1 VKREATDLAAAEP
14 SCKFQSVS
22 ERIPIAGPWITEREV
37 RYAAEAAA
45 NDWYGQA
52 GTALKRFERA
62 FADYIGVKYAVAVPH
77 CTAALH
83 LALSSLRIGQ
93 GHEVIVPE
101 ITWVASAAPI
111 CYVGAA
117 PVFADIDPE
126 TWCVSP
132 ASIRRLITPRTRA
145 IMTVDLYGSPPEMD
159 EIRAIAAENGLAI
172 IEDAA
177 QAVGTEYHG
186 RKAGSLGDAAAFS
199 FHGSKTLTTGEG
211 GMLVTDRQDIWER
224 TIFLRDHG
232 RPSNA
237 MRTYQATEV
246 GYKYKMSGLQ
256 AAFGLA
262 QLERVEELV
271 TRKRDIFRWYA
282 ERLRDIPGLALN
294 VEREGTLNTYWMV
307 TIVLDAAY
315 GMTGKELQDRFDEQ
329 QIEARPFFHP
339 LSAQPAFAQV
349 PDCAAARER
358 NVVAHGLSPRALN
371 LPSALTLTEA
381 QVDRVC
387 TTLRAFLR
395 RS

>member
-1 VKREATDLAAAEP
+1 M
-14 SCKFQSVS
+14 S

-37 RYAAEAAA
+37 RYAADAAA

-62 FADYIGVKYAVAVPH
+62 FADYIGVKHAVAVPH

-83 LALSSLRIGQ
+83 LALSALRIGP
-93 GHEVIVPE
+93 GDEVIVPE

-111 CYVGAA
+111 FYVGAT
-117 PVFADIDPE
+117 PVFADVDE
-126 TWCVSP
+126 RTWCITP
-132 ASIRRLITPRTRA
+132 ESITRCLSPRTRA
-145 IMTVDLYGSPPEMD
+145 IITVDLYGITPDMD
-159 EIRAIAAENGLAI
+159 AIRAIAKERGLPI

-186 RKAGSLGDAAAFS
+186 KRAGSFGEAAAFS

-211 GMLVTDRQDIWER
+211 GMFVTDQKDVYDR

-232 RPSNA
+232 RPPHA
-237 MRTYQATEV
+237 FRTYQADEV

-262 QLERVEELV
+262 QLERVEELIQ
-271 TRKRDIFRWYA
+271 RKRDIFGWYA
-282 ERLRDIPGLALN
+282 ERLKDVPGLSLN
-294 VEREGTLNTYWMV
+294 YEPPGTLNTYWMV
-307 TIVLDAAY
+307 TIVLDQSY
-315 GMTGKELQDRFDEQ
+315 GLTGKDLMDRFDQE
-329 QIEARPFFHP
+329 QIESRPFFHP
-339 LSAQPAFAQV
+339 LSAQKAFANA
-349 PDCAAARER
+349 PDAAQARER
-358 NVVAHGLSPRALN
+358 NVVSYSVSPRALN

-387 TTLRAFLR
+387 SALR
-395 RS
+395 RMLERR